1 MPVDF
6 KPACDFLRKS
16 YPLLRA
22 FLCLGRWKE
31 IKVVGVQGNAVLGT
45 AVGEEGLRWTDGRQ
59 MVPEPQQSPSAS
71 PRPHISGLSYTVG
84 VGLAEAQEAPHALAS
99 DT

>member
-45 AVGEEGLRWTDGRQ
+45 AVGEERKG
-59 MVPEPQQSPSAS
+59 
-71 PRPHISGLSYTVG
+71 
-84 VGLAEAQEAPHALAS
+84 
-99 DT
+99 